1 MNAALGARSLLFV
14 PGHRPERFGKALA
27 SGADAV
33 VVDLE
38 DSVPP
43 DAKARAAQALGGAWP
58 TLDPSRVLVRVN
70 ARGTP
75 WHEDDLALCARLRP
89 VAVMVPKAEHA
100 DDLQD
105 AALQARAGER
115 GVLALVESA
124 VGVANARAIAACP
137 AVGRLVLG
145 HIDLMAD
152 LGLQCDADER
162 ELDAVR
168 FELVLA
174 SRLAARPAPVDG
186 VTTAIDDEPQLIHDT
201 RRGQRFGFGGKLCIH
216 PRQIAPLHA
225 ALVPAPPQLAWAR
238 RVVAAVAAAGGG
250 AVRIDGQMVD
260 RPVLL
265 RAQQLLARAHAHE
278 AAASSASRSTSSRAN
293 TGRLS

>member
-14 PGHRPERFGKALA
+14 PGHRPERFAKALA
-27 SGADAV
+27 SDADAV

-43 DAKARAAQALGGAWP
+43 DAKARAAQALGDAWP
-58 TLDPSRVLVRVN
+58 ALDPSRVLVRVN

-75 WHEDDLALCARLRP
+75 RHDDDLALCARLRL
-89 VAVMVPKAEHA
+89 VAVMVPKAERA

-105 AALQARAGER
+105 AALQARTGER

-124 VGVANARAIAACP
+124 AGVANARAIAACP

-186 VTTAIDDEPQLIHDT
+186 VTTAIDDEPQLIEDT
-201 RRGQRFGFGGKLCIH
+201 LRGQRFGFGGKLCIH

-238 RVVAAVAAAGGG
+238 RVMAAVAAAGGG
-250 AVRIDGQMVD
+250 AARVDGQMVD

-265 RAQQLLARAHAHE
+265 RAQQLLARAGTNGA
-278 AAASSASRSTSSRAN
+278 
-293 TGRLS
+293 